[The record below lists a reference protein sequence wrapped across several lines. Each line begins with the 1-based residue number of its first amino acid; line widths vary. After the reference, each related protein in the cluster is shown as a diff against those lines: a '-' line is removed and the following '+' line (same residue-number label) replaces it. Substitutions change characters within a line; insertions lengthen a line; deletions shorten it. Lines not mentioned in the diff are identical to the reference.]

1 MDDIERI
8 GDEQFQDY
16 GLQENPVVDNQ
27 YARQQADI
35 TVIKEFSRTPNFD
48 PKIVS
53 AFRGVL
59 SQSHSNTFLS
69 QKDVP
74 IYGHGFELI
83 RIYKEFET
91 PPQQLSFGM
100 ENQVVNMKLDFFSR
114 VKQSEGHT
122 TERRNNRLLLS
133 GSGSNLPIDRPK
145 RKFKMFNVGGE

>member
-1 MDDIERI
+1 MKDIEEL
-8 GDEQFQDY
+8 GDDQFQEY
-16 GLQENPVVDNQ
+16 GLQENPIIDNQ

-48 PKIVS
+48 PKIVN

-59 SQSHSNTFLS
+59 SQSHSNTFLLE
-69 QKDVP
+69 KDVAV
-74 IYGHGFELI
+74 YGHGFELI
-83 RIYKEFET
+83 RLYKEFET

-114 VKQSEGHT
+114 IKQSEGHT

-133 GSGSNLPIDRPK
+133 GGGNSLPVERQA
-145 RKFKMFNVGGE
+145 RKFRLFNAGGD